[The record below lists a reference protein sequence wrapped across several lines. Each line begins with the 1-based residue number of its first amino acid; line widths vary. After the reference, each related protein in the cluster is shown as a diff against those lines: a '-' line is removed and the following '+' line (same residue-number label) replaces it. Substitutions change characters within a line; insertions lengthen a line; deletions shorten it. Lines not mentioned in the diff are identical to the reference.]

1 MDDIQKRADDK
12 AWDEKQNRWISDAN
26 RRIED
31 GLSGEALAALHGLHA
46 PPEDEPPYDVDG
58 MSQRD
63 DEETL
68 RDKIITRLIQTGDAI
83 SRNRDLPHDV
93 RQRWTATLQEC
104 YASDVKSVTLLRDL
118 RREVDNWAE
127 VDPQSELSLV
137 CSAIGAVATMIET
150 YQRRF
155 NTR

>member
-1 MDDIQKRADDK
+1 MGDIQKRGDDK

-31 GLSGEALAALHGLHA
+31 GLSGEALAALHGLHV
-46 PPEDEPPYDVDG
+46 PPDDEPPYDVDG
-58 MSQRD
+58 MSQGD
-63 DEETL
+63 DEKTL
-68 RDKIITRLIQTGDAI
+68 RDKIITRLIQIGDTI
-83 SRNRDLPHDV
+83 SQNHDLPDDV

-104 YASDVKSVTLLRDL
+104 YPSDTKSVTLLRDL
-118 RREVDNWAE
+118 RRELDSWAE
-127 VDPQSELSLV
+127 VDPQAELSLV
-137 CSAIGAVATMIET
+137 YGAIGAVATMIET

>member
-31 GLSGEALAALHGLHA
+31 GLSGDALAALHGLHV
-46 PPEDEPPYDVDG
+46 PPDDELPYDVDG
-58 MSQRD
+58 MSQGD

-68 RDKIITRLIQTGDAI
+68 RDKIITRLIQIGDAI
-83 SRNRDLPHDV
+83 SQNHNLPDDV

-104 YASDVKSVTLLRDL
+104 YVSDAKSVTLLRDL
-118 RREVDNWAE
+118 RRELDSWE
-127 VDPQSELSLV
+127 EIDPQSELSLV
-137 CSAIGAVATMIET
+137 YSAIGAVATMIET

>member
-26 RRIED
+26 GRIED
-31 GLSGEALAALHGLHA
+31 GLSGESLAALHGLHV
-46 PPEDEPPYDVDG
+46 PPDDEPPYDVDE
-58 MSQRD
+58 MSDVD
-63 DEETL
+63 DQETL
-68 RDKIITRLIQTGDAI
+68 GNKIISRLIQIRDTI

-93 RQRWTATLQEC
+93 RQRWTTVLQET
-104 YASDVKSVTLLRDL
+104 YASGPKSVSVLREL
-118 RREVDNWAE
+118 RREVNSWE
-127 VDPQSELSLV
+127 EIDPQSELSLV
-137 CSAIGAVATMIET
+137 SSAIGAVATMIGI